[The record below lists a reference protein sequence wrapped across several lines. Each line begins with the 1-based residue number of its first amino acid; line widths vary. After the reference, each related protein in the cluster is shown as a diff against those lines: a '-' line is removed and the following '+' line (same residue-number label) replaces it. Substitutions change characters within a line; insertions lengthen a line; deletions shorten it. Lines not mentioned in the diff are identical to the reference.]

1 MNAIKRAASITAL
14 ALILCGCSEAER
26 TQSLAACS
34 IEAERTYPTPDDV
47 SSFDQN
53 ISRSIRRGYYVKTC
67 MEAHGYEY
75 TSSCFKQDF
84 NSVRIA
90 ICLPSAEKN
99 DPGPPFKS
107 PLQVCTQDEQGM
119 TAVRETSAWCY
130 KPTAFLAKVTWQ
142 LIGPAEPDMWCYQAR
157 EDFQAAVRLPGYL

>member
-1 MNAIKRAASITAL
+1 M
-14 ALILCGCSEAER
+14 
-26 TQSLAACS
+26 
-34 IEAERTYPTPDDV
+34 
-47 SSFDQN
+47 
-53 ISRSIRRGYYVKTC
+53 KTC

-157 EDFQAAVRLPGYL
+157 EDFQAAVRLPGYLWTRAAKPLLPGSECEKRAAELTPAERERLNQI